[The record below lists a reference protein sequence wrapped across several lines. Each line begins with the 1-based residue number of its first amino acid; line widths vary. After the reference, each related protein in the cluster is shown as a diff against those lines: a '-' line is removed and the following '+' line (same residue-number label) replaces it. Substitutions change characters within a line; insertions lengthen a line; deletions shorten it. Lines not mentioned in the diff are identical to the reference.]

1 MYTTLI
7 TARQLHELQSQD
19 KPLMVFDCSFDLMQP
34 DWGVQQYLE
43 AHIPGALYVD
53 LDTYLSSSD
62 PDNAASGG
70 RHPLPVRSDCVHAL
84 RRVGFTNDMQAV
96 VYDRNGNN
104 YCGRLWW
111 IMKWLG
117 HDNVA
122 VLDGGLQAWQDA
134 GYPLESGPHPISQQM
149 DSGAYAMVDAPFE
162 LNKPLVRLV
171 STDEVAQSLGK
182 GECTLIDSRSAA
194 RYRGEEEL
202 LDPVAGHIPGAL
214 NRPFAENMEV
224 DGRFKPA
231 EVLRQEFGAM
241 LDGRDTSRVTVYC
254 GSGVS
259 AIPNVLAMEI
269 AGLPRPALYGGSWSE
284 WCTTKPEL
292 PVERG

>member
-7 TARQLHELQSQD
+7 TPTQLHELQSQG

-34 DWGVQQYLE
+34 DLGVQQYLE
-43 AHIPGALYVD
+43 AHVPGALYVD

-84 RRVGFTNDMQAV
+84 RRVGFANDMQAV
-96 VYDRNGNN
+96 VYDRSGNN

-122 VLDGGLQAWQDA
+122 VLDGGLTAWQEA
-134 GYPLESGPHPISQQM
+134 GYPVESGPHPISQQM
-149 DSGAYAMVDAPFE
+149 ESGAYAMVDKPFE

-182 GECTLIDSRSAA
+182 GECTLIDSRAAA
-194 RYRGEEEL
+194 RYSGEEEM

-214 NRPFAENMEV
+214 NRPYAENM
-224 DGRFKPA
+224 DASGRLKPA
-231 EVLRQEFGAM
+231 EVLRQEFEA
-241 LDGRDTSRVTVYC
+241 LLAGRDASRVTVYC

>member
-1 MYTTLI
+1 MYTTVI
-7 TARQLHELQSQD
+7 TAAQLHELQAHG

-34 DWGVQQYLE
+34 DWGVQQYLQ

-53 LDTYLSSSD
+53 LDTYLSASN
-62 PDNAASGG
+62 PAEAASGG

-96 VYDRNGNN
+96 VYDRNGAN

-117 HDNVA
+117 HEHVA
-122 VLDGGLQAWQDA
+122 VLDGGFQAWQTA
-134 GYPLESGPHPISQQM
+134 GFPTEDGPHPISQQLE
-149 DSGAYAMVDAPFE
+149 SGAYPVVQVPFA
-162 LNKPLVRLV
+162 LGKPLVRLV
-171 STDEVAQSLGK
+171 STDEVAQNLGRAS
-182 GECTLIDSRSAA
+182 CTLIDSRAA
-194 RYRGEEEL
+194 VRYRGEEEM

-214 NRPFAENMEV
+214 NRPFGDNLGP
-224 DGRFKPA
+224 DSRFKPA
-231 EVLRQEFGAM
+231 HQLRQEFDQLLA
-241 LDGRDTSRVTVYC
+241 GRDTSCVTVYC

-259 AIPNVLAMEI
+259 AIPNVLAMEL

-284 WCTTKPEL
+284 WCTTQPEL